1 MDDHTCPPDTVRRLP
16 MLGDVSSSMDRRG
29 FLTQSVALAAM
40 AVLAGACSSSPFGVN
55 FNQPVTVK
63 LADYPALSQV
73 GGVARLNDT
82 NVPIALANLGNDS
95 YAALSLI
102 CPHQG
107 GPISWRGDAFVC
119 ALHGATFADDGHW
132 IGGQPTGHMHEY
144 STSYDATAGTV
155 TVSP

>member
-1 MDDHTCPPDTVRRLP
+1 MDDRTAERMTTFSLP
-16 MLGDVSSSMDRRG
+16 MIGELEPDLDRRG
-29 FLTQSVALAAM
+29 FLTRSVALAAM

-55 FNQPVTVK
+55 FNQPITVK
-63 LADYPALSQV
+63 LADYPALDQV

-82 NVPIALANLGNDS
+82 NVPIAVANLGSGD
-95 YAALSLI
+95 YTALSLI

-144 STSYDATAGTV
+144 NTSYDATAGTL
-155 TVSP
+155 TISP